1 MLMFGI
7 LYLGQ
12 YQNKIIETKLRNF
25 GREVQTLSI
34 LISEIDTEEPD
45 NLTKI
50 IRLLDKQEQEIRIY
64 SPEGKIDPNK
74 TFAIRDRSDKKTT
87 QAIQI
92 LKDTASFIT
101 GFLPETKKFPQYPG
115 SDPHTAQ
122 FTPDL
127 SEALKGNLSLSVWED
142 KEGKFILSGG
152 APILVDGQVRGA
164 VILLKKG
171 DEINESIGLLWQDI
185 LKIFAFTLLIT
196 IFISIYLAGAIAN
209 PLKKLARAAEDVRSG
224 RIRGDEIPDLSH
236 RLDEIGDL
244 SVVLRGMTDA
254 LSTKMNSIESFAAD
268 VAHEL
273 KNPLTSLKSAI
284 ETLEKI
290 KKDSDRKKLL
300 DIITHDIHR
309 MDRLITDIS
318 AASRLDAELSR
329 EQFKTLELSKVI
341 EELLE
346 GYKNPI
352 EREKSPDSTNITT
365 EDGISITFDHD
376 SSQEYAIN
384 GSSDRLKQV
393 FQNLIDNAISF
404 SEKGKHINITL
415 TKSNSFVI
423 VQIDDEGPGIPDKK
437 RQTIFERFYTER
449 PDHAYG
455 QNSGLGLSI
464 CKQIIDSHRGS
475 IFAEN
480 IRDNANKIVG
490 ARFSVVIKAA

>member
-1 MLMFGI
+1 MFGI

-12 YQNKIIETKLRNF
+12 HQNKIIETKLRNF
-25 GREVQTLSI
+25 GREIETLSVV
-34 LISEIDTEEPD
+34 LSEIDI
-45 NLTKI
+45 TKPEDQKKI
-50 IRLLDKQEQEIRIY
+50 VSLLDKQEQEIRIY
-64 SPEGKIDPNK
+64 NQNGNLIPARTLRIHDRSNK
-74 TFAIRDRSDKKTT
+74 TTT
-87 QAIQI
+87 QAIQM

-101 GFLPETKKFPQYPG
+101 GFLPETKKFPPYPG
-115 SDPHTAQ
+115 TSPDTSQ
-122 FTPDL
+122 FIPDL
-127 SEALKGNLSLSVWED
+127 GEALNGNLSMSVWEGED
-142 KEGKFILSGG
+142 GKFLLSGG
-152 APILVDGQVRGA
+152 APVFKDNQTHGA
-164 VILLKKG
+164 FILLKNG

-185 LKIFAFTLLIT
+185 LKIFAFTLFIT

-209 PLKKLARAAEDVRSG
+209 PLKKLAKAAEDVRSG
-224 RIRGDEIPDLSH
+224 RIKGDEIPDLSH

-284 ETLEKI
+284 ETLEKV

-329 EQFKTLELSKVI
+329 EEFDTLELSKVM

-346 GYKNPI
+346 AYKSPI
-352 EREKSPDSTNITT
+352 EREKNPDNAEITT
-365 EDGISITFDHD
+365 EDDITITFDYTP
-376 SSQEYAIN
+376 SQKHTIN

-404 SEKGKHINITL
+404 SEKGNRINISL
-415 TKSNSFVI
+415 SKSNNFVI
-423 VQIDDEGPGIPDKK
+423 IQIDDEGPGIPDKK

-449 PDHAYG
+449 PDQAYG
-455 QNSGLGLSI
+455 QHSGLGLSI
-464 CKQIIDSHRGS
+464 CRQIIDSHRGS

-490 ARFSVVIKAA
+490 ARFSVVLKAA